1 MGVVSGRRVF
11 GLLAGL
17 MAVVLG
23 VLVAVGTGQEA
34 SGAGE
39 RAGERLEKVMADPH
53 PTRSVTPAAGAEW
66 VGTWSAAPTGPEPGT
81 EAGLPDQSLRNVVHT
96 SVGGGSVRVELSNQY
111 GGRPVRFTNVTVALS
126 AGGGPGAVAGSMR
139 RLTFGEGTSVLVPP
153 GERVLS
159 DPVRL
164 EVAAGSDLLVTVYA
178 PDPSGSVTYHRM
190 AQQISY
196 VAAGDAAG
204 EESGA
209 AFTGVAEVW
218 RYVSS
223 VQVLS
228 PGAEG
233 SVAVL
238 GDSLTDGITS
248 TVGANRRWTDL
259 LAERLRTERDAP
271 RLAVLNQGISGNRLL
286 LDGDLTRQY
295 NGASGLRRLGLDV
308 LRQAGLRTVVLQL
321 GINDITAAPQQTDP
335 AAIVAAMR
343 QVTAEAHEAGLWVV
357 GATLAPFGGHHT
369 YTPERE
375 RVRQLVNAEIRAG
388 GVFDAVLDFDA
399 ALRDPARPQSLL
411 PLHDSGDGLHPS
423 DAGYVA
429 MARAVSLRDLV
440 PDTAEQ
446 AL

>member
-1 MGVVSGRRVF
+1 
-11 GLLAGL
+11 

-23 VLVAVGTGQEA
+23 VLVAVGTGQDA
-34 SGAGE
+34 SGVGE
-39 RAGERLEKVMADPH
+39 RAQKVMPESH

-81 EAGLPDQSLRNVVHT
+81 EAGLPDRSLRNVVHT

-126 AGGGPGAVAGSMR
+126 VGGGPGAVPGSMR

-164 EVAAGSDLLVTVYA
+164 EVAADSDLLVTVYA
-178 PDPSGSVTYHRM
+178 PEASGSVTYHRM

-196 VAAGDAAG
+196 VASGDAAG

-209 AFTGVAEVW
+209 SFTGVAEVW

-228 PGAEG
+228 QSAEG
-233 SVAVL
+233 SIAVL

-248 TVGANRRWTDL
+248 MVGANRRWTDL
-259 LAERLRTERDAP
+259 LAERLRTEADAP
-271 RLAVLNQGISGNRLL
+271 QLAVLNQGISGNRLL

-308 LRQAGLRTVVLQL
+308 VQQAGLRTVVLQL
-321 GINDITAAPQQTDP
+321 GINDITAPPQQTDP

-343 QVTAEAHEAGLWVV
+343 QVTAEAHAAGLWVV

-375 RVRQLVNAEIRAG
+375 RVRQLVNAEIRSG

-399 ALRDPARPQSLL
+399 ALRDPAFPQSLL
-411 PLHDSGDGLHPS
+411 PAYDSGDGLHPS
-423 DAGYVA
+423 DAGYAA
-429 MARAVSLRDLV
+429 MARAVSLADLV
-440 PDTAEQ
+440 RDTEEQ